1 RHATCSF
8 GDRLTVTGFAPF
20 GNFTRWLA
28 LPGWSPGRNRFV
40 FVRVPRVSSLSKV
53 LANRLTSGLD
63 GLRGSLLGQAHLLT
77 DALRRLVRVLVILD
91 DDLRDLSEVGE
102 ALLQHVVENVDAPL
116 ELGLHLLMRLC
127 PALPRR
133 RCSSAVAAARRAR
146 GRTCRSRRRPCRR
159 VRVRPRRTE
168 SCRGSSSR
176 GAG

>member
-1 RHATCSF
+1 MRHATCSF

-63 GLRGSLLGQAHLLT
+63 GLRGSLFGQAHLLT

-91 DDLRDLSEVGE
+91 RKST
-102 ALLQHVVENVDAPL
+102 
-116 ELGLHLLMRLC
+116 RLN
-127 PALPRR
+127 
-133 RCSSAVAAARRAR
+133 SSH
-146 GRTCRSRRRPCRR
+146 
-159 VRVRPRRTE
+159 
-168 SCRGSSSR
+168 
-176 GAG
+176 